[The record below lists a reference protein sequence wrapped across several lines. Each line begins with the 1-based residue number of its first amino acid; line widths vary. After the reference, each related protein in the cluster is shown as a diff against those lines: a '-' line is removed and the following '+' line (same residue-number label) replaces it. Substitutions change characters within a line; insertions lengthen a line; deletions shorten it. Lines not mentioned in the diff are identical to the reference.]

1 MILSI
6 SNSPRS
12 TTTARDPPSFDT
24 ASSASSPP
32 GIQPRPYLVF
42 LAEMMFL
49 HGKMY
54 YVAPVYPMMFAAG
67 AVWIE
72 GATGRRLW
80 IWVKP
85 ALALARTAI
94 CGIYV

>member
-1 MILSI
+1 
-6 SNSPRS
+6 
-12 TTTARDPPSFDT
+12 
-24 ASSASSPP
+24 
-32 GIQPRPYLVF
+32 
-42 LAEMMFL
+42 MMFL

-72 GATGRRLW
+72 GASGRRLW

-85 ALALARTAI
+85 ALALAMTAV
-94 CGIYV
+94 CGIYVPTILPILSVPSFLAYEREMGIE